1 MKKDR
6 LIKLNDGRKI
16 GDFQKPYIVAELNT
30 SHFGNILLA
39 KKMILKAKQSGCD
52 CVKFQ
57 SWSSGTLYS
66 KNFLEKNLI
75 SKLLTFL
82 SYINDFQDDDI
93 NILISIIK
101 ENIKNLQNL
110 TSKKFFDKYSLD
122 NIQLKKLAIYSKKIG
137 ISFSST
143 PYSEEEVNFL
153 VNECDPAFIKIASMD
168 LNNHLFLKFI
178 AQKKTPVV
186 LSTGMGTFKEIESA
200 IRLLVSNGKKNICI
214 LHCVSMYPL
223 DPKIANL
230 KNITMLRKKFKSI
243 PIGYSDHSL
252 GITLPISS
260 IALGACLVEKHF
272 TLDNKKIG
280 MDNHMAIEP
289 DEMRKLTSESLIT
302 FNSLGVEK
310 RILSKKEYD
319 QRKKMRRSIFA
330 QVLIKKNEKI
340 TLKKIIL
347 RRPGNG
353 ISLDKMSK
361 ILGRRVKRNIKKNS
375 LLKMSD
381 III

>member
-75 SKLLTFL
+75 
-82 SYINDFQDDDI
+82 
-93 NILISIIK
+93 
-101 ENIKNLQNL
+101 
-110 TSKKFFDKYSLD
+110 SKKFFDKYSLD